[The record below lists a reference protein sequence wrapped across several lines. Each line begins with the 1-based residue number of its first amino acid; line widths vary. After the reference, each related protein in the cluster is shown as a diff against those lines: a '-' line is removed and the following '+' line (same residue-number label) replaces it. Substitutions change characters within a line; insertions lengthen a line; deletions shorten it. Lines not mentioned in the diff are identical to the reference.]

1 MHECCPIEAS
11 YFFIMHAGNFL
22 RSWIKLLRSQNHNS
36 WNKNNQFQVYYR
48 TVDLVSL
55 MKLAQKSPWGT
66 DRYWAY
72 RVESALKTVA
82 NLNSPGVPPFQ
93 CCENISFLC
102 SCWQR
107 YMKRFNLLCKSLV
120 NRRNKQVIV
129 IDYADCG
136 WVYIFMKMLCCK
148 T

>member
-1 MHECCPIEAS
+1 M
-11 YFFIMHAGNFL
+11 
-22 RSWIKLLRSQNHNS
+22 
-36 WNKNNQFQVYYR
+36 
-48 TVDLVSL
+48 
-55 MKLAQKSPWGT
+55 
-66 DRYWAY
+66 
-72 RVESALKTVA
+72 ESALKTVA

-136 WVYIFMKMLCCK
+136 
-148 T
+148 